1 MARKCASEQPTGFH
15 NYVRKIAMVG
25 AAGRQGKYIVD
36 ELLKTG
42 KHEVTAVTRIDST
55 NTTFVDGVKVA
66 KVDYD
71 SEDTLVSALTGQD
84 ALIITTSVMAPPDTS
99 EKLVKAA
106 AKAGVPWILPN
117 EWGFNSSDMDLVRD
131 IYIPGGQQYQ
141 IHKLIEELGVSSW
154 IAISCGFWYEFS
166 LSSGPLGYGFD
177 IPKRTVIL
185 YDDGR
190 ARLSTSTLEQAGRA
204 TASVLSMKILPN
216 DKNDKEPNITDTF
229 KNGHVFV
236 ESFLLSQRDMLAEV
250 LKATGTSE
258 SDWTIQHEPSKERYE
273 DGFRQWKAGDIFGA
287 RKLLYARLFYP
298 DEPGNFSK
306 TSPLAN
312 NTLGLPKDDL
322 GERTRKAVQEAEA
335 LAKTQS

>member
-1 MARKCASEQPTGFH
+1 MAPKYANEQSSGFC
-15 NYVRKIAMVG
+15 NYVRKVAMVG
-25 AAGRQGKYIVD
+25 AAGRQGKYVVD

-42 KHEVTAVTRIDST
+42 KHEVTAITRNDST
-55 NTTFVDGVKVA
+55 NTSFATGVKIA

-71 SEDTLVSALTGQD
+71 SEESLVSALTGQD

-117 EWGFNSSDMDLVRD
+117 EWGFNSSDLNLVRD
-131 IYIPGGQQYQ
+131 IYIPGGQQHQ
-141 IHKLIEELGVSSW
+141 IHELIEELGVSSW

-177 IPKRTVIL
+177 VPNRTVIL

-204 TASVLSMKILPN
+204 AARVLSMKILPEDEP
-216 DKNDKEPNITDTF
+216 DKDPNITDAF

-250 LKATGTSE
+250 LKVTGTKE
-258 SDWTIQHEPSKERYE
+258 SDWTVQHEPSKQRYE
-273 DGFRQWKAGDIFGA
+273 DGFREWKAGDMWGA

-298 DEPGNFSK
+298 DEPGNFGK
-306 TSPLAN
+306 TSQLAN
-312 NTLGLPKDDL
+312 DMLGLPKDDL
-322 GERTRKAVQEAEA
+322 SDRTRTAVEDAEA
-335 LAKTQS
+335 LVKPQA